1 MEYNLNTN
9 IDWQNVLNRKNST
22 IKSRGNDNDDDD
34 DDTQGLPLLL
44 KRNVTRNGS
53 NIYFYDEIDD
63 ETQMLL
69 FQAVEQATDY
79 LIHKYA
85 NSLAENQAL
94 PEPITLHINSVGGSA
109 VSSFAIYDFLKAQS
123 IPIVGEVEGL
133 ATSGATIMLCGCY
146 HRAMT
151 KHSLILCH
159 ELRSGMSG
167 KYSELKDDSIN
178 NNVLMELVKDIYMKE
193 TSISEKEIDM
203 LLSHD
208 IYWDATTAMKYG
220 IIEQIIGDPIDDES
234 LEKLQKLRVE
244 RMKKNGEILS
254 EKKAT
259 TKKSKSVKRTT
270 KKSADSASK
279 SDNK

>member
-85 NSLAENQAL
+85 NSLDRKSTRL
-94 PEPITLHINSVGGSA
+94 NS
-109 VSSFAIYDFLKAQS
+109 
-123 IPIVGEVEGL
+123 
-133 ATSGATIMLCGCY
+133 
-146 HRAMT
+146 
-151 KHSLILCH
+151 
-159 ELRSGMSG
+159 
-167 KYSELKDDSIN
+167 
-178 NNVLMELVKDIYMKE
+178 
-193 TSISEKEIDM
+193 
-203 LLSHD
+203 SH
-208 IYWDATTAMKYG
+208 
-220 IIEQIIGDPIDDES
+220 QIIS
-234 LEKLQKLRVE
+234 YAVF
-244 RMKKNGEILS
+244 
-254 EKKAT
+254 
-259 TKKSKSVKRTT
+259 
-270 KKSADSASK
+270 
-279 SDNK
+279 